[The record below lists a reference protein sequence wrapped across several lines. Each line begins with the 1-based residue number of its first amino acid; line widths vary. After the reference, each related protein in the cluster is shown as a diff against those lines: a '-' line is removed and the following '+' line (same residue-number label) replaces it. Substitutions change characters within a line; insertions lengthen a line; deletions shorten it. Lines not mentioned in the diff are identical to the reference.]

1 MADKKCPFQ
10 PNYARFAT
18 LRKGLILKDSDTV
31 NKDVRVAA
39 VGHRIYLANY
49 DMQLTN
55 PAGQGHRLIDSE
67 GQYRVAIQIE
77 ADKDAADDGQLK
89 VGEYVYR
96 AQPFNRISWVFLSYL
111 KDGKDRSENL
121 QAAEFGGTVKIT
133 SVTDNEIEGKI
144 DVFDR
149 SEFVKGSFT
158 ARKLGQ

>member
-39 VGHRIYLANY
+39 VVYRIYLANY

-67 GQYRVAIQIE
+67 GQY
-77 ADKDAADDGQLK
+77 
-89 VGEYVYR
+89 
-96 AQPFNRISWVFLSYL
+96 
-111 KDGKDRSENL
+111 
-121 QAAEFGGTVKIT
+121 
-133 SVTDNEIEGKI
+133 
-144 DVFDR
+144 
-149 SEFVKGSFT
+149 
-158 ARKLGQ
+158 